1 MGKKRNNINR
11 RDFLWASAAG
21 AGALYLSEESSAK
34 PGSDSDAKAALL
46 PRRVLGKTGQKLS
59 ILGLGGMVL
68 AGQKQSDAN
77 NIVAMSI
84 EKGVNYVD
92 VSPEYGDS
100 EIKLGPALEP
110 FRKDVFLACKTAR
123 RYSEGAEKELH
134 QSLKHLKTDYLDL
147 YQFHN
152 LDDPID
158 DVEVAFSKKGAVHAF
173 VKAKEQGLIKHIGF
187 SAHSTEVALGVMK
200 QFDFDTIM
208 FPINFC
214 CHYTGKLSERVLAE
228 ANRRGMGILA
238 IKSMIRERLP
248 VLESTHEYY
257 PKCEYE
263 PIVDLPLAKDALS
276 WTLSQKG
283 VTAAIPPG
291 DENLYKMALQL
302 GPDLQP
308 ITDEGTK
315 KLKHLAARLEPL
327 FPM

>member
-1 MGKKRNNINR
+1 MRKKRDIINR
-11 RDFLWASAAG
+11 RDFLYASAAG
-21 AGALYLSEESSAK
+21 AGALCLSSESVAK
-34 PGSDSDAKAALL
+34 SCSDDKAPIL

-59 ILGLGGMVL
+59 IIGLGGMVL
-68 AGQKQSDAN
+68 SGQQQSEAN
-77 NIVAMSI
+77 KIVAMCV
-84 EKGVNYVD
+84 EKGINYFD

-100 EIKLGPALEP
+100 QIKLGPALEP

-123 RYSEGAEKELH
+123 RYREGAQEELH
-134 QSLKHLKTDYLDL
+134 RSLKQLKTDYLDL

-158 DVEVAFSKKGAVHAF
+158 DVEVAFSRKGAVHAF
-173 VKAKEQGLIKHIGF
+173 IKAKEQGLIKHIGF
-187 SAHSTEVALGVMK
+187 SAHSTEVALQVMK
-200 QFDFDTIM
+200 EFDFDSIM

-214 CHYTGKLSERVLAE
+214 CHYTGKLSETVLTE
-228 ANRRGMGILA
+228 ANRRGLGILA

-248 VLESTHEYY
+248 VPESTHEYY

-263 PIVDLPLAKDALS
+263 PVVDLPLARDALS
-276 WTLSQKG
+276 WTLSQEG

-291 DENLYKMALQL
+291 DENLFKMALQL
-302 GPDLQP
+302 GPDIKP
-308 ITDEGTK
+308 ITEEGTK